1 MEQPLAIA
9 ALVLDFIQQLSA
21 DQSETAVPLSGV
33 LTNQRKLFEPEIEKL
48 QGQIVS
54 HASGDFVVVFRKPF
68 SAVICALSLH
78 RMFAALS
85 QALPELEGIQ
95 LRIGVHAEDSP
106 NDDMQAQQKCIE
118 TAGKLKEQVP
128 GGSIFVSRAVA
139 ATIAESMP
147 VNLRPAEE
155 HKLAAAVKPFGVF
168 ELVPPP
174 LEPLRIKRKRT
185 FAKLQ
190 LALAASL
197 ALVITGGAGY
207 GYFFERNAIEWSSAP
222 WFQTAFEIARQD
234 PDRLIGFG
242 ANSARPQTLAPPT
255 LQSSFSGPAERAEQ
269 QQAIATGLEMPVVRR
284 AQPTRALLP
293 APKKDLDASTKP
305 IKSTTEPPATI
316 AAEKHQEQ
324 PKPKSE
330 SARTAAIFVPKPRA
344 RPAEPPQPIGQQA
357 EQGASALPAD
367 PDQMTLGVLDEPPAA
382 QAKGPVTIVPQQP
395 LVHPQLQ
402 GQSSGVAAVPGGCE
416 LLRRA
421 FRGGTL
427 VPSADSAAYK
437 LFLKCQRLKINQ
449 QREGSVRVVA
459 KSGNQQTNDSGAAS
473 GGDTGSGS
481 DSGSGGKSNGRGNGK
496 GK

>member
-1 MEQPLAIA
+1 MEQSPAIA
-9 ALVLDFIQQLSA
+9 ALALDFIQQLSA
-21 DQSETAVPLSGV
+21 EQSETAVPLSGV

-54 HASGDFVVVFRKPF
+54 HASGDFVVLFRKPF

-106 NDDMQAQQKCIE
+106 NDDMQAQQRCIE

-128 GGSIFVSRAVA
+128 GGSIFISGALV

-147 VNLRPAEE
+147 VNLRPVEE

-174 LEPLRIKRKRT
+174 LEPLRIKRKRPL
-185 FAKLQ
+185 AKLQ
-190 LALAASL
+190 LTLAASL

-207 GYFFERNAIEWSSAP
+207 GYFFEGNAIEWSSAP

-234 PDRLIGFG
+234 PDRLIDF
-242 ANSARPQTLAPPT
+242 SASSASSQTLAPHT
-255 LQSSFSGPAERAEQ
+255 LQSSFSGQAERTEQ
-269 QQAIATGLEMPVVRR
+269 QAKATGLEMPVVRQ
-284 AQPTRALLP
+284 AQPTPTLLSA
-293 APKKDLDASTKP
+293 APKELDASTKP
-305 IKSTTEPPATI
+305 LKSTTEPPATI

-344 RPAEPPQPIGQQA
+344 RPTKPSQPLGQQA
-357 EQGASALPAD
+357 EQGAFALPAD
-367 PDQMTLGVLDEPPAA
+367 PDQTALGVLGDPQAA
-382 QAKGPVTIVPQQP
+382 QAEGPVTIVPQQP
-395 LVHPQLQ
+395 LVQPQ
-402 GQSSGVAAVPGGCE
+402 GQSSGVAAVPAGCE

-421 FRGGTL
+421 FHGGVL
-427 VPSADSAAYK
+427 SVDSAAYK

-449 QREGSVRVVA
+449 QREGSVRVAA
-459 KSGNQQTNDSGAAS
+459 KPGNQRTNDNGAAS

>member
-1 MEQPLAIA
+1 MEQSPAIA
-9 ALVLDFIQQLSA
+9 ALALDFIQQLSA
-21 DQSETAVPLSGV
+21 EQSETAVPLSGV
-33 LTNQRKLFEPEIEKL
+33 LTNQRKLFEPEIAKL

-54 HASGDFVVVFRKPF
+54 HASGDFVVLFRKPF

-106 NDDMQAQQKCIE
+106 NDDMQAQQRCIE

-128 GGSIFVSRAVA
+128 GGSIFVSGALA

-147 VNLRPAEE
+147 VNLRPVEE

-174 LEPLRIKRKRT
+174 LEPLRIKRKRPL
-185 FAKLQ
+185 AKLQ
-190 LALAASL
+190 LTLAASL

-207 GYFFERNAIEWSSAP
+207 GYFFEGNAIEWSSAP

-234 PDRLIGFG
+234 PDRLIDF
-242 ANSARPQTLAPPT
+242 SASSASPRTLAPHT
-255 LQSSFSGPAERAEQ
+255 LQSSFSGQAERTEQ
-269 QQAIATGLEMPVVRR
+269 QAKATGLEMPVVRQ
-284 AQPTRALLP
+284 AQPTPTLLSA
-293 APKKDLDASTKP
+293 APKELDASTKP
-305 IKSTTEPPATI
+305 LKSTTEPPATI

-344 RPAEPPQPIGQQA
+344 RPAQPSQPLGQQA
-357 EQGASALPAD
+357 EQGTSALPAD
-367 PDQMTLGVLDEPPAA
+367 PAQTALGVLGDPPAA
-382 QAKGPVTIVPQQP
+382 QAEGPVTIVPQQP
-395 LVHPQLQ
+395 LVQPQ
-402 GQSSGVAAVPGGCE
+402 GQSSGVAAVPAGCE

-437 LFLKCQRLKINQ
+437 LYLKCQRLKINQ
-449 QREGSVRVVA
+449 QREGSVRVAA
-459 KSGNQQTNDSGAAS
+459 KPGNQRTNDNGAAS